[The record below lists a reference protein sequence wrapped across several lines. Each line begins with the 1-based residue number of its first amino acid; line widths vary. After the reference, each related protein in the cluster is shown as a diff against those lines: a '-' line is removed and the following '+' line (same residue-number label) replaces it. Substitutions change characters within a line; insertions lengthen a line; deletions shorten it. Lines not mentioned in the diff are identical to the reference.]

1 MYLSTG
7 KGWLISLSFCRNV
20 KRNVVKSSFFF
31 HETNCF
37 SIFERSTI
45 HACEQP
51 LFKLLVFFVNRYVIT
66 LVLITHNPFF
76 VKKHYVSQIGV
87 VIRGDPPEVAV
98 G

>member
-7 KGWLISLSFCRNV
+7 KGWLISLSLV
-20 KRNVVKSSFFF
+20 ATSTKYSKEQFFF

-51 LFKLLVFFVNRYVIT
+51 LFKLLVFFVNSYVIT

-87 VIRGDPPEVAV
+87 VVPGDPPEVAV